1 MSRALG
7 RSLSAASLRSR
18 GTARSRP
25 AATATST
32 TTARMIQ
39 TSFESPPDSGV
50 TSRWMFPQA
59 NGSETRNNTAMA
71 IQLDVAMMAPEL
83 SATVA
88 S

>member
-1 MSRALG
+1 
-7 RSLSAASLRSR
+7 
-18 GTARSRP
+18 
-25 AATATST
+25 
-32 TTARMIQ
+32 MIQ

-50 TSRWMFPQA
+50 TSKLMFPQP

-83 SATVA
+83 NATVA